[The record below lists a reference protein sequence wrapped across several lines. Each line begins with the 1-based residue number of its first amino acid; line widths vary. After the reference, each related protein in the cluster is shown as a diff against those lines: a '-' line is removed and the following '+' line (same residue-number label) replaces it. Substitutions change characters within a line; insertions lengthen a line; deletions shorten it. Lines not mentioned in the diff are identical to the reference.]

1 MPQEGISLS
10 GAQLLLMVEGKKGAH
25 FSHKGMTLFLP
36 SHSVSSLEIEDS
48 DQLLLTLT
56 NSEEYGFF
64 LNITL
69 NGQEL
74 THISEM
80 KIMVPYKAG
89 SFSPV
94 TLVGNLLENALEACL
109 RLPKE
114 KHRFIRIN
122 CQFRGKLWV
131 FCLENSYDGIFR
143 AEKGIFLTRKENRL
157 RHGIGL
163 ESIKEL
169 VLRYEGSI
177 DIYPLDDVFRV
188 GIILPSCHIMS

>member
-1 MPQEGISLS
+1 
-10 GAQLLLMVEGKKGAH
+10 MVEGKKGAH

-80 KIMVPYKAG
+80 KIMVPYKAESSSHVLHLIDDSKKNVALGTYDPENGVATFLINQTGQYTILEEAAEVSDLSSFQKETNSG
-89 SFSPV
+89 SC
-94 TLVGNLLENALEACL
+94 CL
-109 RLPKE
+109 PG
-114 KHRFIRIN
+114 FP
-122 CQFRGKLWV
+122 
-131 FCLENSYDGIFR
+131 CL
-143 AEKGIFLTRKENRL
+143 K
-157 RHGIGL
+157 
-163 ESIKEL
+163 
-169 VLRYEGSI
+169 
-177 DIYPLDDVFRV
+177 
-188 GIILPSCHIMS
+188 